1 MAITATCLSCAAGVT
16 KEEYCKL
23 HPETSGCGKIIFL
36 VYFHRYIPQVI
47 NLLKKIFRLNSKHYA
62 IIENPESSKG
72 KLPKPYFIKKE
83 GEVCG
88 IRRGIC
94 AEGLKCEGVV
104 GDGPGICV
112 RPGSGK

>member
-1 MAITATCLSCAAGVT
+1 MVIENIMANYLLVDLDKAEEKSKFLTYFWNVVMKCAVN
-16 KEEYCKL
+16 
-23 HPETSGCGKIIFL
+23 
-36 VYFHRYIPQVI
+36 

-112 RPGSGK
+112 RIGSGK